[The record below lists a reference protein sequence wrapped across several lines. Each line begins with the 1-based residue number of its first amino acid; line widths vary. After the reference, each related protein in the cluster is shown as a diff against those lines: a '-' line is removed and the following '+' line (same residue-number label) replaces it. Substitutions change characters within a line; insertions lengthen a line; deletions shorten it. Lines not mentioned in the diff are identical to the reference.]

1 MAAYKEQYYSLSETE
16 MQDLLEKAKS
26 GSEKSQLELLKV
38 FNNFLTKYTTM
49 LYVGKYSLKDYDI
62 RRFIS
67 LFVKDNFAR
76 IKLSRN
82 KIDSATMKVVNEAM
96 NGINYMIKRY
106 CDERDVRQTVEM
118 TFFQCVKRYQRK
130 DSEKGPIPFSAF
142 LYSYFFYLLKKNVD
156 LFLIDQLGRKSFP
169 LIDNDDYEEEESGE
183 KQVGFRPPPVEV
195 NMDLIISTEPIDEMW
210 VLGTTAS
217 EPFLQ
222 LTIQER
228 QLLKWRYGDGKKSSE
243 IADKTT
249 EHANTV
255 REHIGKI
262 KDKIRDTIKQSN
274 MEEYLW
280 YIRE

>member
-1 MAAYKEQYYSLSETE
+1 MAAYKEQYYSLSELE
-16 MQDLLEKAKS
+16 MQDLLEKAKN

-49 LYVGKYSLKDYDI
+49 LHTGKYNLKDYDI

-67 LFVKDNFAR
+67 LFVKDNYAR

-82 KIDSATMKVVNEAM
+82 KIDSKTMKTVNEVM

-130 DSEKGPIPFSAF
+130 DSERGPIPFSAF

-169 LIDNDDYEEEESGE
+169 LIDNDEYEEEENGE
-183 KQVGFRPPPVEV
+183 KQVGFRAPPVEID
-195 NMDLIISTEPIDEMW
+195 MDMIISIEPIDEMW
-210 VLGTTAS
+210 VLGTTAT
-217 EPFLQ
+217 EPFLK

-243 IADKTT
+243 IAEKTT

-255 REHIGKI
+255 REHLGKI
-262 KDKIRDTIKQSN
+262 KDKIRDAIKESN